1 MNKNH
6 KFDKHFKKLS
16 EEENQEKYIKEMHEM
31 ADKNA
36 KKNNAIF
43 IAVVIPILIICVIV
57 IKQICSFS
65 FNVSKNTNSQPTT
78 SQAVSN
84 NNSNKTK
91 SKKEDTKKQE
101 VLALNSQIAKYIE
114 NQSNREKS
122 LKEAIKI
129 NKDSNKGVSIIYI
142 AQILRNNKLNIPKS
156 TISTKGLMQEL
167 EKQGWK
173 KITDYKNLEKGDI
186 CFTTL
191 DNSGSPSHA
200 YIFMGWTTEGK
211 TDYGNVCDGQI
222 SDYSSTIHKRN
233 ISISTSEKDKI
244 AFFMRKPNK

>member
-43 IAVVIPILIICVIV
+43 ISVIIPILIICVIV

-65 FNVSKNTNSQPTT
+65 FNVSKNTKSQPTT
-78 SQAVSN
+78 SQSVN

-91 SKKEDTKKQE
+91 TKKGNTKNNE

-122 LKEAIKI
+122 LKEALKI

-142 AQILRNNKLNIPKS
+142 SQILRDNKLNIPKN

-167 EKQGWK
+167 EKQNWE
-173 KITDYKNLEKGDI
+173 KITDYKKLQKGDI
-186 CFTTL
+186 CFTTT

-200 YIFMGWTTEGK
+200 YIFMGWINEGK
-211 TDYGNVCDGQI
+211 TDYANVCDGQI

-233 ISISTSEKDKI
+233 ISISTPEKDKI
-244 AFFMRKPNK
+244 GFFMRKPNK

>member
-43 IAVVIPILIICVIV
+43 ISVIIPILIICVIV

-65 FNVSKNTNSQPTT
+65 FNVSKNTKSQPTT
-78 SQAVSN
+78 SQSVN

-91 SKKEDTKKQE
+91 TKKGNTKNNE

-122 LKEAIKI
+122 LKEALKI

-142 AQILRNNKLNIPKS
+142 SQILRDNKLNIPKN

-167 EKQGWK
+167 EKQNWE
-173 KITDYKNLEKGDI
+173 KITDYKKLQKGDI
-186 CFTTL
+186 CFTTT

-200 YIFMGWTTEGK
+200 YIFMGWINEGK
-211 TDYGNVCDGQI
+211 TDYANVCDGQI

-233 ISISTSEKDKI
+233 VSISTSEKDKI